1 MNNIRTK
8 NISGTTYYAAKDLLQ
23 LFSVSN
29 YTLKRYVPQEDK
41 LITSM
46 PTTSG
51 TQDLLAISP
60 SGVLALAKKSSL
72 GTDKVNRILQFLN
85 IDIIQ
90 EKEEASDNL
99 ISFDNPSFGTIRTL
113 LISGNPWFVGK
124 DVAEVLGYERTTK
137 AIQDHVDEGDK
148 DVVPIQDSMG
158 RMQTT
163 PIINEPGLYSL
174 ILSSKL
180 PTAKAFKH
188 WVTHDVIPSIRKTGG
203 YVSNADLFVDTYLP
217 FADEATKDLF
227 RANLKVIDDQNK
239 KIKEQNQLIDT
250 QKTEID
256 YQKEVIRGLTNDL
269 PVPEMRQLINRI
281 IRKGKHFGQRWTL
294 LYKEVKYMHHINIPH
309 RFNNYN
315 ENHPDNKYETML
327 DFADKELHAIPQIF
341 ETCLKIYAS
350 DARDI
355 VDYYYKLRSVA

>member
-23 LFSVSN
+23 LFAVSN

-72 GTDKVNRILQFLN
+72 GTDKVNRILQLLN

-90 EKEEASDNL
+90 DKEDVSNNL
-99 ISFDNPSFGTIRTL
+99 IPFENPSFGTIRTL
-113 LISGNPWFVGK
+113 LISGDPWFVGK
-124 DVAEVLGYERTTK
+124 DVAEVLGYTNPQK
-137 AIQDHVDEGDK
+137 AIRDFVEGDDK
-148 DVVPIQDSMG
+148 GVNKTFTPGGPQEVV
-158 RMQTT
+158 
-163 PIINEPGLYSL
+163 IINEYGLYSL

-188 WVTHDVIPSIRKTGG
+188 WITHDVIPSIRKTGG